1 LKLPSNK
8 KILILGA
15 SGQLGMDLCKE
26 LSIHKSKITFVRKL
40 KWDAQNKNN
49 KNNVFISVDL
59 LKISEKKL
67 KDLVADADIIFH
79 LSANTNVQVKP
90 QHERNFLIPQINF
103 LNRILVLLI
112 NTNKTLIFS
121 SSCSVYGLNHK
132 KIINDQAIPEP
143 LTSYDL
149 LKTSSDQLIEYYQKI
164 YNINCCS
171 VRFSNIYGS
180 DSALSNAK
188 NRRILNKFAEQMH
201 LRQEVAVVKKGMF
214 YRNYLHV
221 SDAARMLMHLAKQKR
236 FEQSIYIGSSRENIF
251 FIDAVKILA
260 QTYEKKFK
268 KNIKVNKNFPSSYI
282 TDTRSFKIHPSK
294 IFMQGFKYKFNIKK
308 GFLDLIK
315 GDL

>member
-1 LKLPSNK
+1 MKLPSNK

-15 SGQLGMDLCKE
+15 SGQLGIALMSE
-26 LSIHKSKITFVRKL
+26 LTTHQSKITLVRKS
-40 KWDAQNKNN
+40 KWSAKYKNN
-49 KNNVFISVDL
+49 KNNIFISVNL

-67 KDLVADADIIFH
+67 KDLITDADIIFH
-79 LSANTNVQVKP
+79 LSADTNIQVQP

-132 KIINDQAIPEP
+132 KIINDKAIPEP

-149 LKTSSDQLIEYYQKI
+149 LKTCSDQLIEYYQKI
-164 YNINCCS
+164 YNLNCCS
-171 VRFSNIYGS
+171 IRFSNIYGA
-180 DSALSNAK
+180 DFTLSNSK
-188 NRRILNKFAEQMH
+188 NRRILNKFVEQMH
-201 LRQEVAVVKKGMF
+201 LRQEVAVVKNGRF

-221 SDAARMLMHLAKQKR
+221 SDAARMLIHLAKQNA
-236 FEQSIYIGSSRENIF
+236 FDQSVYVGSSTENIF
-251 FIDAVKILA
+251 FVDAVKILA
-260 QTYEKKFK
+260 KKYEKRFK
-268 KNIKVNKNFPSSYI
+268 KTITINKNFPSNYI

-294 IFMQGFKYKFNIKK
+294 IFTQGFKYKSNIAK
-308 GFLDLIK
+308 GFSDLIK

>member
-26 LSIHKSKITFVRKL
+26 LSTHKSKITFVRKL
-40 KWDAQNKNN
+40 KWDAQHKNN
-49 KNNVFISVDL
+49 KNSVFISVDL

-149 LKTSSDQLIEYYQKI
+149 LKTSSDQLIKYYQKI

-260 QTYEKKFK
+260 QIYEKKFK
-268 KNIKVNKNFPSSYI
+268 KNIKVNKNFPSNYI

>member
-8 KILILGA
+8 KILIFGA
-15 SGQLGMDLCKE
+15 SGQLGIDLHNE
-26 LSIHKSKITFVRKL
+26 LSTHQSKITFVRKL
-40 KWDAQNKNN
+40 KWSKEHKTNK
-49 KNNVFISVDL
+49 KNIFISVDL

-67 KDLVADADIIFH
+67 KNLVDDADIIFH
-79 LSANTNVQVKP
+79 LSANTNVQVQP
-90 QHERNFLIPQINF
+90 RHERNFLIPQINF

-132 KIINDQAIPEP
+132 KIINDHAISEP

-171 VRFSNIYGS
+171 IRFSNIYGPAQTL
-180 DSALSNAK
+180 SANK
-188 NRRILNKFAEQMH
+188 NRRILNKFIEQMH
-201 LRQEVAVVKKGMF
+201 LRQEVAVVQNGMF

-221 SDAARMLMHLAKQKR
+221 SDAARMLIYLAKQKR
-236 FEQSIYIGSSRENIF
+236 LEQSIYIGSSKENIF
-251 FIDAVKILA
+251 FVDAVKILA
-260 QTYEKKFK
+260 QKYEKKYK
-268 KNIKVNKNFPSSYI
+268 QTIRIKKNFPSNYI

-294 IFMQGFKYKFNIKK
+294 IFMQGFKYKFNIEK
-308 GFLDLIK
+308 GFSDLIK
-315 GDL
+315 GEL